1 MSDFPADMATMV
13 WDVVHGTSVIDVRCF
28 ISPPEA
34 TAGHATG
41 VDALLSSKAILKEFF
56 LRRSLAEPAAQ
67 RNVENL
73 SSLSQSEIADLVWR
87 RLFLEQSPLSETTR
101 VVLTTLGLFGMAV
114 DKRDLNLFRD
124 EFAAMSAAERLERAF
139 AIAKV
144 EYVLYPV
151 DSLAVSENTVKTS
164 HNPRFKPVLSLN
176 AMLGDW
182 KESARHMRSLGFGV
196 KGKVDEFAP
205 LELRRFLSE
214 QVNRL
219 NPVAIS
225 YDWPGIMTP
234 DSNRGGARLI
244 QEAVLPLCAERG
256 LAFCIAGAN
265 ITGEACEDEPEQ
277 PLDIPE
283 LAVLWRQHPDVNFLF
298 FPAGGNQLSAA
309 CREASR
315 YGNLLLCGPDASLA
329 NPTALAR
336 FTRER
341 LESCG
346 SVFHACHSGAETV
359 EELTG
364 KWAHLRWTVG
374 EALRDRYAELWR
386 TGWRFTEEDVAA
398 DVKAILG
405 GNAKTFLGL

>member
-1 MSDFPADMATMV
+1 MSDFPEDMAKMV
-13 WDVVHGTSVIDVRCF
+13 WDVVHGTTVIDVRCF
-28 ISPPEA
+28 ISPPEL

-41 VDALLSSKAILKEFF
+41 VDALLSSKSILKEFF
-56 LRRSLAEPAAQ
+56 RRRSLAEPATQ
-67 RNVENL
+67 HSEENL
-73 SSLSQSEIADLVWR
+73 SSLSQGEIADLVWR
-87 RLFLEQSPLSETTR
+87 RLFLEQSPLSEATR

-114 DKRDLNLFRD
+114 EKRDLNLFRD
-124 EFAAMSAAERLERAF
+124 EFAAMSAADRLERAF

-151 DSLAVSENTVKTS
+151 DSLAVTEPIVKHS
-164 HNPRFKPVLSLN
+164 HNPRFKPVLSLDS
-176 AMLGDW
+176 MLGDW
-182 KESARHMRSLGFGV
+182 KESARHLRNLGFGV

-205 LELRRFLSE
+205 LELRRFLTE

-225 YDWPGIMTP
+225 YDWPGMVQP
-234 DSNRGGARLI
+234 DSHRGSARLI

-265 ITGEACEDEPEQ
+265 ISGEACESEPEQ
-277 PLDIPE
+277 PLDISE
-283 LAVLWRQHPDVNFLF
+283 LAVLWRRHPDVKFLF

-329 NPTALAR
+329 NPTALTR

-346 SVFHACHSGAETV
+346 SVFHACHSAAETV

-374 EALRDRYAELWR
+374 ETLRDRYRELWR
-386 TGWRFTEEDVAA
+386 TGWRFTEDDVTA
-398 DVKAILG
+398 DVRTIFG